1 MIRRGR
7 HDPWPRPA
15 APRADSRPSARG
27 LLTLQAT
34 RQLDAGLLTLQATT
48 RAASGG
54 LLSLQ
59 GTRPST
65 RGLLPLQDTRRLD
78 AGLLSLQ
85 DTRRLDAGLLTLVL
99 LTLQDYCK
107 VLDPQRPLPLMKIP
121 ADYMASTH
129 IDGLLALVLLPPRAS
144 AAAHSARLDGPLSLR
159 FARPAQLSCSSASS
173 GLTGSQ
179 LRRLDGRPRFARP
192 AQLSC
197 SSASSGLNG
206 SQLRRLDGHPR
217 FARPAQFDCSSASSG
232 LNGSQ
237 LRRLDGHPCFAR
249 PAQSNCL
256 STSSGLNGGQLQRH
270 DGHLLFAQCQAH
282 LNCSLTSSR
291 PHRRPH
297 KGPMTAITRFANSL
311 FYSSLVLLQMI
322 PIRARVRRQ
331 CKTWGGVGW
340 LHDTKIEPSSTL
352 YLPLPTNKNG
362 YQHQIEP
369 RNDHDRTFHLNA

>member
-15 APRADSRPSARG
+15 APRADSRPSARGLLTLQATRQLDAG

-129 IDGLLALVLLPPRAS
+129 IDGLLALVLLTLQDYCKVLDPQRPLPLMKIPADYMAS
-144 AAAHSARLDGPLSLR
+144 TRTTGGLLTLVLLTPWASTAARGARLDGPLSLVLHAPWASLVLHAPWASAAAHTSAPR
-159 FARPAQLSCSSASS
+159 RPSSLRSTCSIGLLVGIFGPQRRPTSAPRRPPSLRSMSSSPELLVDIFAATSAAAQ
-173 GLTGSQ
+173 G
-179 LRRLDGRPRFARP
+179 P
-192 AQLSC
+192 
-197 SSASSGLNG
+197 
-206 SQLRRLDGHPR
+206 
-217 FARPAQFDCSSASSG
+217 
-232 LNGSQ
+232 
-237 LRRLDGHPCFAR
+237 
-249 PAQSNCL
+249 
-256 STSSGLNGGQLQRH
+256 H
-270 DGHLLFAQCQAH
+270 DGHYSLREFSLLFF
-282 LNCSLTSSR
+282 
-291 PHRRPH
+291 
-297 KGPMTAITRFANSL
+297 TRSVTDDSYPCTCPSA
-311 FYSSLVLLQMI
+311 VQDM
-322 PIRARVRRQ
+322 
-331 CKTWGGVGW
+331 GGGGMV
-340 LHDTKIEPSSTL
+340 TR
-352 YLPLPTNKNG
+352 
-362 YQHQIEP
+362 YQ
-369 RNDHDRTFHLNA
+369 DRTIKHTISTTPNKQKRISTPDRTKKRP